1 MLISGGKPP
10 TMAIPKGV
18 QFEQLPPMYSA
29 DSSFTRLL
37 DAAGNEIDDAWR
49 EDRKQRLLEL
59 FSGFSPHVL
68 ITETFP
74 FGRRMLRFELLPL
87 LQAANDSETC
97 LLVIASIRDIL
108 QPKSKAGRNREICDL
123 VEAHYDHVLVH
134 GDESLARLVDSFA
147 DAARIEDK
155 LYYSGYICSRD
166 ESPPG
171 TGDGSGEVLV
181 SAGGSDTG
189 YRILQTAIDAKPESV
204 LRDLPWR
211 LLVSHAFPEESFAA
225 LKDRAGPGIRIE
237 RNRADFRVLLR
248 RARLSISQ
256 AGYNTVTDILASE
269 TPAIVIPFAEAG
281 EIEQSLRAQKLQ
293 RLGRVVT
300 LAQDDLDANSLAAA
314 IAMTDSAPANSMI
327 NLDGARNSALMVSRW
342 LDTAEAGA

>member
-10 TMAIPKGV
+10 TMAVPKGV

-123 VEAHYDHVLVH
+123 VEAHYDHGGGGVPGRPRREDHRAAVPVH
-134 GDESLARLVDSFA
+134 LAPRHAAAPALRPA
-147 DAARIEDK
+147 DAVRMEGAVA
-155 LYYSGYICSRD
+155 
-166 ESPPG
+166 PG
-171 TGDGSGEVLV
+171 
-181 SAGGSDTG
+181 
-189 YRILQTAIDAKPESV
+189 DAEP
-204 LRDLPWR
+204 RDLGHRHRTGVPE
-211 LLVSHAFPEESFAA
+211 LV
-225 LKDRAGPGIRIE
+225 G
-237 RNRADFRVLLR
+237 
-248 RARLSISQ
+248 
-256 AGYNTVTDILASE
+256 
-269 TPAIVIPFAEAG
+269 
-281 EIEQSLRAQKLQ
+281 
-293 RLGRVVT
+293 
-300 LAQDDLDANSLAAA
+300 
-314 IAMTDSAPANSMI
+314 
-327 NLDGARNSALMVSRW
+327 
-342 LDTAEAGA
+342 TA